1 MSYYSSSF
9 PKFYST
15 ICNVSKEKHHV
26 ALHNTKKQKLFILT
40 DLKDRHSKLCY
51 MSKSNACKAFVQQ
64 IETIQKELEII
75 DHDIKLLSEDN
86 FKFDYDDELA
96 HRIYDT

>member
-1 MSYYSSSF
+1 MSSSSIS
-9 PKFYST
+9 KSHLT
-15 ICNVSKEKHHV
+15 MCNVSKKKHL
-26 ALHNTKKQKLFILT
+26 ANLQIAKTKKHMVLS

-64 IETIQKELEII
+64 IERIQNELESI
-75 DHDIKLLSEDN
+75 DHDIKLFSENYFD
-86 FKFDYDDELA
+86 FDYDDELA